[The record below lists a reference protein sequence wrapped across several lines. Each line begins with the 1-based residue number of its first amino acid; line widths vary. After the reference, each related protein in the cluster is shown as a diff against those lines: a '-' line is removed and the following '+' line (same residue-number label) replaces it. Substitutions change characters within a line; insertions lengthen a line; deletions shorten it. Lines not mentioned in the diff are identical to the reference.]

1 MLALISL
8 GLALAAAQNAPT
20 IPLDRP
26 TTQRVVSGLSAKLD
40 GRFLLTGLSEAD
52 AVCTATARCVSSSA
66 VLRRAGA
73 DDRLRTASDLPG
85 LLSAVEAGGAPVRY
99 VVAVRAVR
107 GLSHGK
113 RIYVSVYDGADGRW
127 RAASG
132 DLRNVYAAVGL
143 GRSVIQTPTFTNWR
157 YTEAAPSRG

>member
-8 GLALAAAQNAPT
+8 GLALAASQDAPT

-26 TTQRVVSGLSAKLD
+26 ATQRVVSGLGAKLD

-52 AVCTATARCVSSSA
+52 AVCTASARCVSSNA
-66 VLRRAGA
+66 VLRRART
-73 DDRLRTASDLPG
+73 DDRLRTASDLSG
-85 LLSAVEAGGAPVRY
+85 VLSAVEAGGAPVRY

-107 GLSHGK
+107 SLSQGK
-113 RIYVSVYDGADGRW
+113 RIYAAVYDRADGRW

-132 DLRNVYAAVGL
+132 DLRNVYAATGL

-157 YTEAAPSRG
+157 YTEAAPGRG